1 MHRFVMVSKMKI
13 NRTFA
18 YVIYHFLF
26 RHPVQV
32 HTPFKGC
39 VKLAAVD
46 GIRLTFRK
54 GDNYIIETKDIGT
67 CAGKF

>member
-1 MHRFVMVSKMKI
+1 MSFI
-13 NRTFA
+13 
-18 YVIYHFLF
+18 IFLF